1 MVILIIL
8 VGIIVV
14 ILIGGALLE
23 GIGSLL
29 GVTLFAGAHIVRR
42 LRDRRARK
50 NAEKAARAAADPG
63 PRRIEIS
70 CPCSEKFQVVV
81 KKPGGALFFTCPK
94 CGQKLRVDTSKM
106 VG

>member
-1 MVILIIL
+1 MIILIIL

-29 GVTLFAGAHIVRR
+29 GVTLFAGANIVKR
-42 LRDRRARK
+42 LRDRRIRK
-50 NAEKAARAAADPG
+50 NAEKAARASADPG
-63 PRRIEIS
+63 PRRIEVS
-70 CPCSEKFQVVV
+70 CPCSEKFQVVI